1 MQSNTSEIYKLTSKR
16 TGKSEQSYK
25 DIGNFIFSEL
35 YKEQKRPSKLIIK
48 LKGLGS
54 FFLRKKRVQEIMN
67 CYPKEFSRTKED
79 FSSERQFLKYEN
91 KKEIHEIFTERL
103 KDYEEYLQERNQIRK
118 KRYETQVL
126 LEPTEGKD

>member
-1 MQSNTSEIYKLTSKR
+1 MQSNTNEIYKITAKR

-54 FFLRKKRVQEIMN
+54 FFLRKKRVEEIMK
-67 CYPKEFSRTKED
+67 CYPEEFSRTKED

-126 LEPTEGKD
+126 LEPDQGEN